1 MNAEEDKIVPST
13 WIPWIMALA
22 VVFGWSVFTPEELA
36 LRKEKLQDGIGL
48 VQQSDDLPAPSVP
61 THPLAGLLP
70 DVFGHGV
77 WDNAPVR
84 LGVAISR
91 ELAVIGF
98 RREGIQGRAPPA
110 RA

>member
-22 VVFGWSVFTPEELA
+22 VVFGWSGFVPDHLA
-36 LRKEKLQDGIGL
+36 TRREKAQDEIGL
-48 VQQSDDLPAPSVP
+48 IHQSDDVPVPSIPA
-61 THPLAGLLP
+61 HPLAGLLP
-70 DVFGHGV
+70 DVFGHRV
-77 WDNAPVR
+77 WDTAPVL
-84 LGVAISR
+84 LGVEDSR
-91 ELAVIGF
+91 ELPVIGF

>member
-1 MNAEEDKIVPST
+1 MNAEEDKTVPST

-36 LRKEKLQDGIGL
+36 IRKEKLQDGIGM
-48 VQQSDDLPAPSVP
+48 VHQSDDLPAPSMP

-70 DVFGHGV
+70 GVFGLGV
-77 WDNAPVR
+77 SDTAPVL
-84 LGVAISR
+84 LGVEVSR
-91 ELAVIGF
+91 ELPVIGF
-98 RREGIQGRAPPA
+98 RRGRIQGRAPPA

>member
-36 LRKEKLQDGIGL
+36 LRKEKLQDGVGL
-48 VQQSDDLPAPSVP
+48 VHQTDDLTVPSIP

-70 DVFGHGV
+70 DVFGNGV
-77 WDNAPVR
+77 CGAAPVL
-84 LGVAISR
+84 LGVDVSR
-91 ELAVIGF
+91 ELPVIGF
-98 RREGIQGRAPPA
+98 RREGIQGRAPPS

>member
-36 LRKEKLQDGIGL
+36 LRKEKLQDGVGL
-48 VQQSDDLPAPSVP
+48 VHQADDIAVPSIP

-70 DVFGHGV
+70 DVFG
-77 WDNAPVR
+77 
-84 LGVAISR
+84 LGVCGAASVLLGVDVSR
-91 ELAVIGF
+91 ELPVIGF
-98 RREGIQGRAPPA
+98 RREGIQGRAPPS

>member
-1 MNAEEDKIVPST
+1 MNAEEDKIVPTT

-36 LRKEKLQDGIGL
+36 IRKEKVQDGIGL
-48 VQQSDDLPAPSVP
+48 VHQSDDLPAPSLP
-61 THPLAGLLP
+61 AHPLAGLLP

-77 WDNAPVR
+77 WGTAPVL
-84 LGVAISR
+84 LGVEVSR
-91 ELAVIGF
+91 ELPVIGF

>member
-22 VVFGWSVFTPEELA
+22 VVFGWSAFAPDDLA
-36 LRKEKLQDGIGL
+36 TGKEKSLDGIGL
-48 VQQSDDLPAPSVP
+48 VHQADELPAPGVTP
-61 THPLAGLLP
+61 HPLAGLVP
-70 DVFGHGV
+70 DVFGGRI
-77 WDNAPVR
+77 WSAPPV
-84 LGVAISR
+84 LLSIEALR
-91 ELAVIGF
+91 ELPAIGF